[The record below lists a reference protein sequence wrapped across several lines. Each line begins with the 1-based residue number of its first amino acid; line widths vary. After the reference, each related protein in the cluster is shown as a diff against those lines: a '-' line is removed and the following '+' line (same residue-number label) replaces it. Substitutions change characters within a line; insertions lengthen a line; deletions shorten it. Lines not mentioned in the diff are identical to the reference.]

1 MTMQDMR
8 LVRMLAEKIGIKTVG
23 ELDEFKKI
31 TEVTTNEMLIKRLAL
46 YVATDTTFAEVLEYK
61 RLSNKE

>member
-1 MTMQDMR
+1 MTMEDMK

-31 TEVTTNEMLIKRLAL
+31 AEVTTNDELLKRLAL
-46 YVATDTTFAEVLEYK
+46 YVATGTTFAEVLEYK
-61 RLSNKE
+61 RLCNKE